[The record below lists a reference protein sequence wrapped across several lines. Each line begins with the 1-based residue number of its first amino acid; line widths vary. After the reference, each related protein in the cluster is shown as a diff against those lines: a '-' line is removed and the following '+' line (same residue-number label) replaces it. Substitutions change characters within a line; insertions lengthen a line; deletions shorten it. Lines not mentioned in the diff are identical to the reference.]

1 MRIIHCSDMPTNKG
15 KSLRRGSCVAGGPNG
30 ESCKTLSIY
39 KTYPSILFPIA
50 VVNLRDICS
59 GLNLFVAIAQR
70 QAFQSSI
77 LCSVHFD
84 ESSSTMRQDI
94 ARDRYS

>member
-1 MRIIHCSDMPTNKG
+1 MEKA
-15 KSLRRGSCVAGGPNG
+15 V
-30 ESCKTLSIY
+30 KTLSIY

-50 VVNLRDICS
+50 VVNLRD
-59 GLNLFVAIAQR
+59 NMQWVKFVRRHRASW

-84 ESSSTMRQDI
+84 ESSFTMRQDI
-94 ARDRYS
+94 ARDRI